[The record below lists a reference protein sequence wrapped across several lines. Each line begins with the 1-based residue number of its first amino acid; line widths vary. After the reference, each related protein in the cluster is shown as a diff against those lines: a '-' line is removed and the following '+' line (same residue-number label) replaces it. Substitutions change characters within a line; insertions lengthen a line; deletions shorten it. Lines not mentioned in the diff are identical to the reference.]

1 MVALSAY
8 FSCVCKQ
15 LLCLKDSVCKKPLH
29 HQGKYF
35 HPSARKSICVEKVGF
50 SEEKFLSVK
59 AFMHKS
65 FELKIL
71 RAKVFVCK
79 SIVCV

>member
-1 MVALSAY
+1 MPKRFCLQKALHLQGIYVKA
-8 FSCVCKQ
+8 
-15 LLCLKDSVCKKPLH
+15 SV
-29 HQGKYF
+29 
-35 HPSARKSICVEKVGF
+35 RKSVCVEKVGF
-50 SEEKFLSVK
+50 SEEKFLFLK